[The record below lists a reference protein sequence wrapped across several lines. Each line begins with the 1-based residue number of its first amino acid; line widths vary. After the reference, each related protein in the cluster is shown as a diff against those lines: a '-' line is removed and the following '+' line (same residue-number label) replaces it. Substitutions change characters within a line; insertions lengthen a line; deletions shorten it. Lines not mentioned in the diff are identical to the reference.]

1 MASKGSPVFPVPE
14 DLQLVAS
21 LLLGHLVGFDGCV
34 KLGLGMSKADL
45 ASCRV
50 ELFSIRRFA

>member
-14 DLQLVAS
+14 DLQLVACV
-21 LLLGHLVGFDGCV
+21 LLGHLAGVDGCV
-34 KLGLGMSKADL
+34 KLGLGVSEADL

-50 ELFSIRRFA
+50 ELVSIRRLT